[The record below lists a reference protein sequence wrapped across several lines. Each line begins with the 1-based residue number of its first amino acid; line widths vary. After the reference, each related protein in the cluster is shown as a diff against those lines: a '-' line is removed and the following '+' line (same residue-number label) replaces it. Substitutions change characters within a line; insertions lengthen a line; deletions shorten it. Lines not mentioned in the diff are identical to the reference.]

1 MAKEEAAAIEPPKP
15 RGKKMLI
22 IIAAVVLLV
31 VVTVAAI
38 LLFMPKQGA
47 DGEQQAE
54 VAAEEEHP
62 PVYEKLDSFTVNLAD
77 GEAYLQVEIHLL
89 VADAT
94 VQEKIKLHMPEV
106 RDGVIR
112 LLSSR
117 TSEDLSVLEGKDKL
131 AADVQKQINDVL
143 RVTKPDEGVRK
154 VLFNA
159 FIIQ

>member
-1 MAKEEAAAIEPPKP
+1 MAKEEEAAVEPPKP

-22 IIAAVVLLV
+22 IILGVVLLLVATV
-31 VVTVAAI
+31 VAVLLFLPKQDGDGGQEAAAAI
-38 LLFMPKQGA
+38 
-47 DGEQQAE
+47 
-54 VAAEEEHP
+54 EEEHP
-62 PVYEKLDSFTVNLAD
+62 PVYEKLDSFTVNLAG

-89 VADAT
+89 VADSA
-94 VQEKIKLHMPEV
+94 VQEKIKQRMPEV

-112 LLSSR
+112 LLSSHNA
-117 TSEDLSVLEGKDKL
+117 EELSVPEGKDKL

-143 RVTKPDEGVRK
+143 RAAKPADGVRK

>member
-31 VVTVAAI
+31 VVTVAAL
-38 LLFMPKQGA
+38 LLFMPKQGG

-94 VQEKIKLHMPEV
+94 VQEKIKQHMPEV

-117 TSEDLSVLEGKDKL
+117 TSEELSVLEGKDKL